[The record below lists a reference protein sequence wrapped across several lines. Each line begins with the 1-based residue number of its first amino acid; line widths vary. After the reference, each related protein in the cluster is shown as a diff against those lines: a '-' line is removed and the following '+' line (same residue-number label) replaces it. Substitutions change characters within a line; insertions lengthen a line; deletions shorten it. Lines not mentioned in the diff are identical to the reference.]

1 MRVFQERTS
10 SNKVSHCTMTDAQEE
25 GAHCE
30 LVVGVQVVMEVRI
43 RIGQG

>member
-1 MRVFQERTS
+1 MRVIQERTS
-10 SNKVSHCTMTDAQEE
+10 GNKVLRCMMTDSQEE
-25 GAHCE
+25 GVHCE